1 MMPFSKSCKSNG
13 AKCAACKK
21 CASCPKKKVE
31 PLGTAAKFSDEAKAK
46 GLSTLSYAKQVI
58 KNLKGKRNLSA
69 AQKALL
75 NRALGALKH

>member
-1 MMPFSKSCKSNG
+1 MMPYSKSCKSNG
-13 AKCAACKK
+13 AKCTECKK
-21 CASCPKKKVE
+21 CASKKKRVE

-46 GLSTLSYAKQVI
+46 GLSTLAYARQVV